1 MTRTA
6 PPLQVPSP
14 DGRRERSRSSR
25 SRIVAAMI
33 ELVGSGDHAPSA
45 ARVAETAGVGL
56 RTVFRHYDDMDTL
69 FREMSEIITASILP
83 IIQQAPQGDSWKAR
97 LGDIADRR
105 ARVFEAI
112 MPYRLSADL
121 KRFQSPYLMEDQR
134 RMLRMESEA
143 IDAHLPAALA
153 TDAVASRGIKII
165 LGFQTWRSLRHDM
178 QLPMEEAR
186 EVVRRLLDDCLAAM
200 PDE

>member
-1 MTRTA
+1 MVHAA
-6 PPLQVPSP
+6 PPLQIPPS

-25 SRIVAAMI
+25 SRIVAAML
-33 ELVGSGDHAPSA
+33 ELVGAGDYTPSA

-56 RTVFRHYDDMDTL
+56 RTVFRHFDDMDTL
-69 FREMSEIITASILP
+69 FREMSEIITARVLP
-83 IIQQAPQGDSWKAR
+83 IIQQSPRGETWKAR
-97 LGDIADRR
+97 LFDIADRR

-121 KRFQSPYLMEDQR
+121 KRFQSPYLMEDHR

-165 LGFQTWRSLRHDM
+165 LGFQTWRSLRHDL

-186 EVVRRLLDDCLAAM
+186 AVVRRLLDDCLAAI